1 MAFSGSGSRT
11 KVALLL
17 SLVRASVA
25 ELVLR
30 TLAQDEQYEPTAT
43 LLLRE
48 QRNTPRRVSSTHGW
62 YGN

>member
-30 TLAQDEQYEPTAT
+30 TLAQDDERASPFAY
-43 LLLRE
+43 
-48 QRNTPRRVSSTHGW
+48 PRRPLRTSVAAI
-62 YGN
+62 